1 MPRLATS
8 NPKTVAEPLVG
19 AISPSRILIS
29 VLLPAPFDPT
39 RPTTPGSISRVSP
52 SSAVTPPPYR
62 FVSEFVAMRLTARR
76 VASAVD
82 GSRSPRR
89 MRLDREEASGSVGVQ
104 LRRPEPALGPQ
115 EDRGGDAPNATA
127 GGTPGPSMS
136 NGNERQRH
144 GGQSQTGAGV
154 AVGSRHLTG

>member
-19 AISPSRILIS
+19 AISPSRILIK
-29 VLLPAPFDPT
+29 VLLPAPLDPT

-62 FVSEFVAMRLTARR
+62 FVSEFVAMRLTGRR

-82 GSRSPRR
+82 GSRPAGCASIP
-89 MRLDREEASGSVGVQ
+89 DEGSGSVGVQ
-104 LRRPEPALGPQ
+104 LRRSEPPLGPQ
-115 EDRGGDAPNATA
+115 QGRGGEAPDAAACRTSRPA
-127 GGTPGPSMS
+127 MS
-136 NGNERQRH
+136 DGDERQRH
-144 GGQSQTGAGV
+144 G
-154 AVGSRHLTG
+154 